1 MDPATWAAI
10 GVTTTEAAA
19 ASAASTAAAT
29 GASAAT
35 TAAMTATATAGT
47 ISTATANAMLVGG
60 IAAAGI
66 GGMSYMQASKAQSEQ
81 EAQIKAAYEAQQ
93 RAIAADNR
101 QIVAQE
107 SLEKKKAIS
116 QSRLLL
122 SRIRVTAGESGL
134 GIGGTYENLMRQTDY
149 DSWLNTQIIGQNA
162 SNQLAQAAGRMQP
175 QPFQAMSPL
184 LDGLS
189 AGIGGFSTGLGI
201 TRQLRAT

>member
-10 GVTTTEAAA
+10 GVGTTAASAEASAAA
-19 ASAASTAAAT
+19 AGVTLSSAELASITAAQ
-29 GASAAT
+29 ASVAA
-35 TAAMTATATAGT
+35 
-47 ISTATANAMLVGG
+47 ISNSLLIGG
-60 IAAAGI
+60 IGAIGL

-201 TRQLRAT
+201 TRQLRAM